1 MVHSQDERRV
11 IEKRD
16 RKLVEQNFTFI
27 NRFSLLS
34 TFVMIMIG
42 LIQLFVIRSL
52 FQEKDY
58 LKKLFKIY

>member
-34 TFVMIMIG
+34 TFVMIMVG